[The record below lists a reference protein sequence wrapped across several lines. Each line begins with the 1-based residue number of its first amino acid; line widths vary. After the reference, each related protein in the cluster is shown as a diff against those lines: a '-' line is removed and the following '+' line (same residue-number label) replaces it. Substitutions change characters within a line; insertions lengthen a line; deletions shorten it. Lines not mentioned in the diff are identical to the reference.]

1 MRIPELQEQKRGVEG
16 TNSAGGSW
24 QRFPIALPQGATRL
38 GSFGSER
45 DPPSVSLCHADGG
58 CTEGRA
64 ADPRSSRSCARFSV
78 TAVACS
84 PRPCDRRH
92 RCCPGFHSTRY
103 LNSSLPPLFPREK
116 PTSFRSL
123 RVAPCPAAGAA
134 RCGRPC
140 FASARPLSRPAPLPP
155 RRTSGAAS
163 SVQTAAPTS
172 PAALLIPPSEGRAP
186 AGNTYVKSEGSD
198 PRRPR
203 RARGTFPELARCAA
217 RAAFHAPLTSP
228 NSLTRPAAPL
238 RTASKAPG
246 IHPP

>member
-92 RCCPGFHSTRY
+92 RCCSGFHSTRY

-116 PTSFRSL
+116 PTSFRLL

-134 RCGRPC
+134 RRGRPC
-140 FASARPLSRPAPLPP
+140 FASARH
-155 RRTSGAAS
+155 S
-163 SVQTAAPTS
+163 S
-172 PAALLIPPSEGRAP
+172 
-186 AGNTYVKSEGSD
+186 
-198 PRRPR
+198 
-203 RARGTFPELARCAA
+203 
-217 RAAFHAPLTSP
+217 
-228 NSLTRPAAPL
+228 
-238 RTASKAPG
+238 
-246 IHPP
+246 